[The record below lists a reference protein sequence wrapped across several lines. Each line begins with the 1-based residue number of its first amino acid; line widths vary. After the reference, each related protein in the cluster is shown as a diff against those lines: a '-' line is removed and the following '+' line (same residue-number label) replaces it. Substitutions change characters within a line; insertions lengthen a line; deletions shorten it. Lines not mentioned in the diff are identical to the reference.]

1 MKSLEMYKELSQE
14 DKKNLTT
21 YCIYDSIYTVA
32 QNENYKISDD
42 EVERIKNLSHYLYLK
57 DEYYNLSPA
66 RISDYITIGCI
77 EHEIPLEKYEDMNWN
92 DILELVDNDN
102 YDFYKDEMER

>member
-1 MKSLEMYKELSQE
+1 MNSLEMYKELSQE

-21 YCIYDSIYTVA
+21 YCIYDSIYTIA
-32 QNENYKISDD
+32 KNENYKISDD
-42 EVERIKNLSHYLYLK
+42 EIERIKDLSHYLYLK

-66 RISDYITIGCI
+66 RISDYIAIGCI
-77 EHEIPLEKYEDMNWN
+77 EHKIPLEKYEDMSWN